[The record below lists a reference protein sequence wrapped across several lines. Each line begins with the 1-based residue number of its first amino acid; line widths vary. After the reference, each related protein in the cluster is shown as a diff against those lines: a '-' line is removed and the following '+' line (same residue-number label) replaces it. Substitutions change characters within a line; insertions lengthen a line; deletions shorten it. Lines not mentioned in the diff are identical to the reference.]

1 MLQEK
6 KIIYFIAGE
15 PSGDFIGSE
24 IISELLKIYPNP
36 SIYGVGGQY
45 MENFNFKSLF
55 PMSDLSVMG
64 ILPVLLRIMSLYK
77 RINQVVEDILIKNP
91 DIVILIDSPDF
102 NHRVAKKLRKKS
114 FKSKIV
120 CYVAPT
126 VWAWRQKRVKS
137 MAKDFNHLLSILPF
151 EDEFF
156 SKNGLKTTY
165 VGHPAIPLIKKA
177 NEKIFRL
184 KYKINDNPILI
195 FLPGSR
201 DSEIRRHVKPFKE
214 AFSKIKESI
223 PNLTLAIP
231 INDKKKHLIT
241 PYFKEA
247 IIITDEDEKLLLFKE
262 ADAACASSGTVT
274 LELGLSLTP
283 MVVIYKLDFI
293 TWAIVSRLARVK
305 FVSLVN
311 LVLNKASVIE
321 LLQNKCSSTNITKS
335 ILEVLTN
342 KKTISSQ
349 KKDLLEFK
357 NVMEDGSMTPSKRA
371 AKTIQEILNG

>member
-1 MLQEK
+1 MQEK
-6 KIIYFIAGE
+6 KIIYFVAGE

-45 MENFNFKSLF
+45 MEKFNFKSLF

-64 ILPVLLRIMSLYK
+64 ILPVLLRIRSLYK
-77 RINQVVEDILIKNP
+77 RINQVAEDILSKNP

-137 MAKDFNHLLSILPF
+137 MAKDFDHLLSILPF
-151 EDEFF
+151 EGEFF
-156 SKNGLKTTY
+156 SKNGLNTTY
-165 VGHPAIPLIKKA
+165 VGHPAIPLIKQS

-201 DSEIRRHVKPFKE
+201 DSEIKRHVKPFKE
-214 AFSKIKESI
+214 AFSKIKETI

-231 INDKKKHLIT
+231 INDKKKHLIS
-241 PYFKEA
+241 PYFKDA
-247 IIITDEDEKLLLFKE
+247 IIITDEEEKLLLFKE

-311 LVLNKASVIE
+311 LVLNKSSVTE
-321 LLQNKCSSTNITKS
+321 LLQNKCNSKNITKS
-335 ILEVLTN
+335 ILELLTN
-342 KKTISSQ
+342 RKTTSNQ

-357 NVMEDGSMTPSKRA
+357 GVMEDGSMNPSKRA
-371 AKTIQEILNG
+371 AKIIQEILNG